1 MSLIN
6 IRRDSEEMSEE
17 YKSSAYPYGA
27 EIYLDGDTCEKLG
40 ITDLLRAGQKVS
52 VQAVGIVKRAS
63 EELESEDE
71 SGGKD
76 VSLCIQL
83 TDMDVRATGEVSPQR
98 AATMLY
104 GPHE

>member
-6 IRRDSEEMSEE
+6 IRRDSEEMAEE
-17 YKSSAYPYGA
+17 YKPSVYPYGA

-52 VQAVGIVKRAS
+52 VQAMGIVKRAS
-63 EELESEDE
+63 EELEGEE
-71 SGGKD
+71 GGEKN
-76 VSLCIQL
+76 VTLCIQL